1 MNQKQR
7 QQRIQA
13 SLTYPPVNNNKYAL
27 TIRHLD
33 CGSCNACELEL
44 NALANPV
51 YDIEKYG
58 IRFEA
63 SPRHADIL
71 AMTGPYT
78 RSLDEAARLTLA
90 AMPVPRIVT
99 IGDCA
104 NNEGPFKKSYAVIDR
119 PEEIR
124 RAIIGHIPGCPPSP
138 LVLLEELLKLA
149 EELSDSIYG
158 NVK

>member
-1 MNQKQR
+1 MNKKQR
-7 QQRIQA
+7 LQRIQA
-13 SLTYPPVNNNKYAL
+13 HLTYPPMNHHMYAL

-44 NALANPV
+44 NALSNPV

-78 RSLDEAARLTLA
+78 RSLDEAAKLTLA

-104 NNEGPFKKSYAVIDR
+104 NGRGPFRKSYAVIDH

-124 RAIIGHIPGCPPSP
+124 RAIICHIPGCPPSP
-138 LVLLEELLKLA
+138 LVLLEGLLKLA
-149 EELSDSIYG
+149 EELSNSVYG
-158 NVK
+158 NV